1 MAFLLSLKEGV
12 TALFPRWSEG
22 VRCLPPLFQRR
33 GGPAS
38 VEVRGPSSLPPC
50 SQRRSGWPSLHSF
63 REGERALFHRR
74 GDGAIHLKYFKNNLG
89 AFSRAFSSTS
99 LLAKKGWLTLSLREG
114 GTAPFQRWDEG
125 VRCIPSSLSE
135 TGWLLLFFTC
145 IRERHLFYTSFL
157 AEKG

>member
-1 MAFLLSLKEGV
+1 MIGFPPLSQRRSDGSLQ
-12 TALFPRWSEG
+12 RRSEG

-33 GGPAS
+33 DGS
-38 VEVRGPSSLPPC
+38 SYFSLVQVRGPSSLPSC

-74 GDGAIHLKYFKNNLG
+74 SDGAVHLKYFKNNLG

-99 LLAKKGWLTLSLREG
+99 LLAKKGWLTLSLRAG

-135 TGWLLLFFTC
+135 TGWLLL
-145 IRERHLFYTSFL
+145 ISHL
-157 AEKG
+157 